1 MINNNFNIQNV
12 QLSQS
17 GNVLL
22 DRLEREQR
30 TDTDFVNLLQQAVAD
45 ITAEEGTENGAIAT
59 GLAAPTGQ
67 SQLKRA
73 AIEMESWFIN
83 QMFQA
88 MRRTVPEGEGMFE
101 MSNAERI
108 WRDMLDEQTAQNL
121 AEGGGLGLATTLYQ
135 QLQRVNVG

>member
-1 MINNNFNIQNV
+1 MNINNLSHQFAMQNAA
-12 QLSQS
+12 LNPRDNS
-17 GNVLL
+17 
-22 DRLEREQR
+22 LE
-30 TDTDFVNLLQQAVAD
+30 NLLEGIQGQ
-45 ITAEEGTENGAIAT
+45 GTEFAAALESVIENAETGEAT
-59 GLAAPTGQ
+59 VPTGP

-108 WRDMLDEQTAQNL
+108 WRDMLDEQTSQNL
-121 AEGGGLGLATTLYQ
+121 AESGGLGLAASLYE
-135 QLQRVNVG
+135 QLNRNS